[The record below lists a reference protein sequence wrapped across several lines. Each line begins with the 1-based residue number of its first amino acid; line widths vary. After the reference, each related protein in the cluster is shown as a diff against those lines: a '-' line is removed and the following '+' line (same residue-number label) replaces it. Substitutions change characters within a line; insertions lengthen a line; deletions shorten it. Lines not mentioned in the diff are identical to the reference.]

1 MYKDTFGYFKSSEL
15 IRFLSGSDTER
26 FKKVLEIGS
35 YEGIFSCFAAE
46 NFATVV
52 HTIDPFDTSD
62 QGTNV
67 TSDVENNFNHN
78 EILYKIK

>member
-46 NFATVV
+46 NFAKF
-52 HTIDPFDTSD
+52 FDCTHVINV
-62 QGTNV
+62 QG
-67 TSDVENNFNHN
+67 D
-78 EILYKIK
+78 EILVLPEIGRASCRERV